1 MLKVD
6 IKQLTIK
13 NQSKEIALLKNINF
27 NLKEGKVYT
36 ILGKN
41 GSGKTTLI
49 KSLTKLLDTK
59 TYNLFGKILWDEQ
72 SIYQMSDVELLNLR
86 RYKIRY
92 VFQDLTNNFD
102 PLKKLEFYLSQS
114 KLNTSDLNKI
124 LSDFLLPDYKIIS
137 ELYPYEIS
145 GGMAQRL
152 SLMLSIISNPKLLI
166 LDEPTSALDYINT
179 NLLKFILKDYC
190 EKLNSVIIVTHDMT
204 FAKEVSG
211 EIAVLKDG
219 ILSEFMS
226 ADSFY
231 KTSFVL

>member
-6 IKQLTIK
+6 IKQLTI
-13 NQSKEIALLKNINF
+13 NNNNKEISLLKNINF
-27 NLKEGKVYT
+27 SLKEGKVYT

-226 ADSFY
+226 TDSFY

>member
-27 NLKEGKVYT
+27 NLKEGKIYT

-41 GSGKTTLI
+41 GSGKTTFI

-86 RYKIRY
+86 RNKIRY

-152 SLMLSIISNPKLLI
+152 SLMLSIISNPKLII

>member
-13 NQSKEIALLKNINF
+13 NQSKDIALLKNINF
-27 NLKEGKVYT
+27 NLKEGKVYS

-59 TYNLFGKILWDEQ
+59 TYHLFGKILWDEQ

-226 ADSFY
+226 ADSF
-231 KTSFVL
+231 

>member
-27 NLKEGKVYT
+27 NLKEGKVYS

-59 TYNLFGKILWDEQ
+59 TYHLFGKILWDEQ

-226 ADSFY
+226 TDSFY

>member
-13 NQSKEIALLKNINF
+13 NQSKDIALLKNINF

-226 ADSFY
+226 TDSFY
-231 KTSFVL
+231 KNSFVL